1 MDIHFSISLQR
12 QTSST
17 TSAWMMEEE
26 DICVLPT
33 GGKDREVEDGEDN
46 LASDLFLTSC
56 SIYKPHGHEECRT
69 I

>member
-1 MDIHFSISLQR
+1 
-12 QTSST
+12 
-17 TSAWMMEEE
+17 MMEEE